1 LGLGSHG
8 GWCYYTLVS
17 TPQVRRPDPLTL
29 AGFGAVVL
37 LAGSNLVVVRLSN
50 RGLPPF
56 FGAGIRFLAASV
68 LLFGWVLVRR
78 LPLPTRRE
86 LPGTLL
92 FGLLGFAG
100 FFAFGYWGLVYLP
113 AGIAG
118 TLAAS
123 VPLLTLFFAAAQ
135 GLERIT
141 LRGLAGGAIAM
152 VGIAV
157 MLGAPSAAGVA
168 IGPAL
173 SILAAAACD
182 AEANVV
188 VKKFP
193 LGHPVATNA
202 VGMLAGSFI
211 LLALSAITR
220 ESWLLP
226 ADLSTWWALAYLVT
240 LGSVALFV
248 LFLWTIKRWTASGMS
263 FMFVLMPVVATVLG
277 FLVLDEPVTA
287 GAVAGGLLVVLGVFV
302 GALSGPAGAD
312 RQEPPYAGQTNGSS
326 LEPEI

>member
-1 LGLGSHG
+1 M
-8 GWCYYTLVS
+8 S
-17 TPQVRRPDPLTL
+17 TAQTRRPDPLTL
-29 AGFGAVVL
+29 AGFGTVVL

-92 FGLLGFAG
+92 FGLLAFAG

-113 AGIAG
+113 AGIVG

-123 VPLLTLFFAAAQ
+123 VPLMTLFFAAAQ

-152 VGIAV
+152 AGIAV
-157 MLGAPSAAGVA
+157 MLGAPAAAGVA
-168 IGPAL
+168 LWPAL

-188 VKKFP
+188 VKKLP
-193 LGHPVATNA
+193 LGHPVSTNA
-202 VGMLAGSFI
+202 VGMLVGSLI
-211 LLALSAITR
+211 LLALSAVSR
-220 ESWLLP
+220 EAWSLP
-226 ADLSTWWALAYLVT
+226 DDTSTWWALAYLVT
-240 LGSVALFV
+240 LGSVVLFV

-263 FMFVLMPVVATVLG
+263 YMFVLMPVVASVLG
-277 FLVLDEPVTA
+277 IFILDEPVTA
-287 GAVAGGLLVVLGVFV
+287 SAAAGGFLVLLGVFV
-302 GALSGPAGAD
+302 GALSGRAGAQIQAPS
-312 RQEPPYAGQTNGSS
+312 RSGLPKS
-326 LEPEI
+326 

>member
-1 LGLGSHG
+1 VDIVE
-8 GWCYYTLVS
+8 T
-17 TPQVRRPDPLTL
+17 RRPDLLTL

-68 LLFGWVLVRR
+68 LLFGWILFRK

-123 VPLLTLFFAAAQ
+123 VPLMTLFLAAVQ
-135 GLERIT
+135 GLERVT

-152 VGIAV
+152 AGIAV

-168 IGPAL
+168 IGPVL

-188 VKKFP
+188 VKKLP
-193 LGHPVATNA
+193 LGHPVSTNA
-202 VGMLAGSFI
+202 VGMLAGTVI
-211 LLALSAITR
+211 LLALSAVVG
-220 ESWLLP
+220 ESWSLP
-226 ADLSTWWALAYLVT
+226 EDASTWWALAYLAT
-240 LGSVALFV
+240 FGSVALFV

-277 FLVLDEPVTA
+277 IFILDEPVTA
-287 GAVAGGLLVVLGVFV
+287 PAAAGGLVVVLGVYV
-302 GALSGPAGAD
+302 GALSGKRRPAESTVPD
-312 RQEPPYAGQTNGSS
+312 KSMKP
-326 LEPEI
+326 

>member
-1 LGLGSHG
+1 MTTSQIRTPDRL
-8 GWCYYTLVS
+8 TLV
-17 TPQVRRPDPLTL
+17 
-29 AGFGAVVL
+29 GFGAVVL

-56 FGAGIRFLAASV
+56 FGAGIRFVLASL
-68 LLFGWVLVRR
+68 LLFGWVLARR
-78 LPLPTRRE
+78 IPLPTRRE

-100 FFAFGYWGLVYLP
+100 FFAFGYWALVYLP

-141 LRGLAGGAIAM
+141 FRGVAGSAIAM
-152 VGIAV
+152 AGIAV
-157 MLGAPSAAGVA
+157 MLGAPAAAGVA
-168 IGPAL
+168 IGPVL
-173 SILAAAACD
+173 SVLAAAACD

-188 VKKFP
+188 VKKLP
-193 LGHPVATNA
+193 LGHPVPTNA

-211 LLALSAITR
+211 LLALSAISG
-220 ESWLLP
+220 ESWFLP
-226 ADLSTWWALAYLVT
+226 ADASTWGALIFLVT
-240 LGSVALFV
+240 LGSVVLFV

-263 FMFVLMPVVATVLG
+263 YMFVLMPVVATVLG
-277 FLVLDEPVTA
+277 IFVLDESITA
-287 GAVAGGLLVVLGVFV
+287 AGVAGGLLVLAGVYV
-302 GALSGPAGAD
+302 GALSGSGA
-312 RQEPPYAGQTNGSS
+312 RRRLRSGSAEHGGQ
-326 LEPEI
+326 

>member
-1 LGLGSHG
+1 MNTAES
-8 GWCYYTLVS
+8 
-17 TPQVRRPDPLTL
+17 RRPDLLTL
-29 AGFGAVVL
+29 GGFGAVVL
-37 LAGSNLVVVRLSN
+37 LAGSNLVVVRFSN
-50 RGLPPF
+50 RVLPPF
-56 FGAGIRFLAASV
+56 FGAGIRFLAASG
-68 LLFGWVLVRR
+68 LLFVWVVFRK

-100 FFAFGYWGLVYLP
+100 FFAFGYWALVYLP

-152 VGIAV
+152 AGIAV

-188 VKKFP
+188 VKKLP
-193 LGHPVATNA
+193 LGHPVSTNA
-202 VGMLAGSFI
+202 VGMVAGSFI
-211 LLALSAITR
+211 LLALSAIVG
-220 ESWLLP
+220 ESWSLP
-226 ADLSTWWALAYLVT
+226 ADASTWWALAYLVT
-240 LGSVALFV
+240 FGSVALFV
-248 LFLWTIKRWTASGMS
+248 LFLWTIERWTASGMS

-277 FLVLDEPVTA
+277 IFLLDEPVTA
-287 GAVAGGLLVVLGVFV
+287 SAAAGGLLVLLGVFV
-302 GALSGPAGAD
+302 GALSGGAGAD
-312 RQEPPYAGQTNGSS
+312 HQAPRRARG
-326 LEPEI
+326 

>member
-1 LGLGSHG
+1 M
-8 GWCYYTLVS
+8 
-17 TPQVRRPDPLTL
+17 TL

-50 RGLPPF
+50 RELPPF
-56 FGAGIRFLAASV
+56 FGAGIRFVAASV
-68 LLFGWVLVRR
+68 LLFGWVLARK

-123 VPLLTLFFAAAQ
+123 VPLLTLFLAAAQ

-141 LRGLAGGAIAM
+141 LRGLVGGAIAM
-152 VGIAV
+152 AGIAV
-157 MLGAPSAAGVA
+157 MVGGPSAAGVA

-193 LGHPVATNA
+193 LGHPVSTNA
-202 VGMLAGSFI
+202 VGMLAGSLI
-211 LLALSAITR
+211 LLALSAVVGEIW
-220 ESWLLP
+220 SLP
-226 ADLSTWWALAYLVT
+226 AGASTWWALAYLVT
-240 LGSVALFV
+240 FGSVALFV

-263 FMFVLMPVVATVLG
+263 YMFVLMPVVATVLAI
-277 FLVLDEPVTA
+277 FVLDEPVTA
-287 GAVAGGLLVVLGVFV
+287 AAAAGGLLVVLGVFV
-302 GALSGPAGAD
+302 GALSGRAAPQLQAPRRLRG
-312 RQEPPYAGQTNGSS
+312 
-326 LEPEI
+326 

>member
-1 LGLGSHG
+1 
-8 GWCYYTLVS
+8 
-17 TPQVRRPDPLTL
+17 LTL

-56 FGAGIRFLAASV
+56 FGAGIRFIAASV
-68 LLFGWVLVRR
+68 LLFAWVLARK

-123 VPLLTLFFAAAQ
+123 VPLLTLFLAAAQ

-141 LRGLAGGAIAM
+141 LRGLVGGAIAM
-152 VGIAV
+152 AGIAV
-157 MLGAPSAAGVA
+157 MVGGPSAAGVA

-193 LGHPVATNA
+193 LGHPVSTNA
-202 VGMLAGSFI
+202 VGMLAGSLI
-211 LLALSAITR
+211 LLALSAVVG
-220 ESWLLP
+220 ESWSLP
-226 ADLSTWWALAYLVT
+226 AAASTWWALAYLVT
-240 LGSVALFV
+240 FGSVALFV
-248 LFLWTIKRWTASGMS
+248 LFLWTIERWTASGMS
-263 FMFVLMPVVATVLG
+263 YMFVLMPVVATVLAI
-277 FLVLDEPVTA
+277 FVLDEPVTA
-287 GAVAGGLLVVLGVFV
+287 AAAAGGLLVVLGVFV
-302 GALSGPAGAD
+302 GALSGRAGA
-312 RQEPPYAGQTNGSS
+312 E
-326 LEPEI
+326 LEAPGRVQD

>member
-1 LGLGSHG
+1 
-8 GWCYYTLVS
+8 
-17 TPQVRRPDPLTL
+17 LTL

-50 RGLPPF
+50 RWLPPF
-56 FGAGIRFLAASV
+56 FGAGIRFVAASV
-68 LLFGWVLVRR
+68 LLFGWVLASK

-123 VPLLTLFFAAAQ
+123 VPLLTLFLAAAQ

-141 LRGLAGGAIAM
+141 LRGLVGGAIAM
-152 VGIAV
+152 AGIAV
-157 MLGAPSAAGVA
+157 MVGGPSAAGVA

-193 LGHPVATNA
+193 LGHPVPTNA
-202 VGMLAGSFI
+202 VGMLAGSLI
-211 LLALSAITR
+211 LLALSAVVG
-220 ESWLLP
+220 ESWSLP
-226 ADLSTWWALAYLVT
+226 AAASTWWALAYLVT
-240 LGSVALFV
+240 FGSVALFV
-248 LFLWTIKRWTASGMS
+248 LFLWTIERWTASGMS
-263 FMFVLMPVVATVLG
+263 YMFVLMPVVATVLAI
-277 FLVLDEPVTA
+277 FVLDEPVTA
-287 GAVAGGLLVVLGVFV
+287 GAAAGGLLVVLGVFV
-302 GALSGPAGAD
+302 GALSGRAA
-312 RQEPPYAGQTNGSS
+312 AK
-326 LEPEI
+326 LEAPSRVQD

>member
-1 LGLGSHG
+1 M
-8 GWCYYTLVS
+8 
-17 TPQVRRPDPLTL
+17 
-29 AGFGAVVL
+29 
-37 LAGSNLVVVRLSN
+37 VVRLSN

-56 FGAGIRFLAASV
+56 FGAGTRFLAASV
-68 LLFGWVLVRR
+68 LLFGWVLGRK

-141 LRGLAGGAIAM
+141 LRGVAGGTIAM
-152 VGIAV
+152 AGIAV
-157 MLGAPSAAGVA
+157 MLGAPAAAGVA
-168 IGPAL
+168 LGPVL

-188 VKKFP
+188 VKKLP
-193 LGHPVATNA
+193 LGNPVSTNA
-202 VGMLAGSFI
+202 VGMLAGSLI
-211 LLALSAITR
+211 LLALSAVTR
-220 ESWLLP
+220 ESWALP
-226 ADLSTWWALAYLVT
+226 PDAATWWALAYLVT
-240 LGSVALFV
+240 FGSVALFV

-263 FMFVLMPVVATVLG
+263 YMFVLMPLVATVLAI
-277 FLVLDEPVTA
+277 FILDEPVTA
-287 GAVAGGLLVVLGVFV
+287 SAAAGGLLVLAGVFV
-302 GALSGPAGAD
+302 GALSGPRGLVAAKP
-312 RQEPPYAGQTNGSS
+312 R
-326 LEPEI
+326 

>member
-1 LGLGSHG
+1 MDPGRFRSSSSAGREQPG
-8 GWCYYTLVS
+8 GRPPVQPGP
-17 TPQVRRPDPLTL
+17 TPVLRGRHPL
-29 AGFGAVVL
+29 
-37 LAGSNLVVVRLSN
+37 
-50 RGLPPF
+50 P
-56 FGAGIRFLAASV
+56 AASV
-68 LLFGWVLVRR
+68 LLFGWVLGRK

-152 VGIAV
+152 AGIAV
-157 MLGAPSAAGVA
+157 MLGAPAAAGVA
-168 IGPAL
+168 LGPVL
-173 SILAAAACD
+173 SILGAAACD

-188 VKKFP
+188 VKKLP
-193 LGHPVATNA
+193 LGHPVSTNA
-202 VGMLAGSFI
+202 VAMLAGSLI
-211 LLALSAITR
+211 LLALSAVTR
-220 ESWLLP
+220 ESWSLP
-226 ADLSTWWALAYLVT
+226 ADASTWLALAYLVT

-263 FMFVLMPVVATVLG
+263 YMFVLMPLVATVLAI
-277 FLVLDEPVTA
+277 FILDEPVTA
-287 GAVAGGLLVVLGVFV
+287 SAAAGGLLVLAGVFV
-302 GALSGPAGAD
+302 GALSGPRGLVAAKP
-312 RQEPPYAGQTNGSS
+312 R
-326 LEPEI
+326 

>member
-1 LGLGSHG
+1 M
-8 GWCYYTLVS
+8 
-17 TPQVRRPDPLTL
+17 
-29 AGFGAVVL
+29 VL

-56 FGAGIRFLAASV
+56 FGAGIRFVLASL
-68 LLFGWVLVRR
+68 LLFGWVIARR
-78 LPLPTRRE
+78 IPLPTRRE
-86 LPGTLL
+86 LPGTLV

-100 FFAFGYWGLVYLP
+100 FFAFGYWALVYLP

-123 VPLLTLFFAAAQ
+123 VPLLTIFLAAAQ

-141 LRGLAGGAIAM
+141 LRGVAGSAIAM
-152 VGIAV
+152 AGIAV

-168 IGPAL
+168 IGPVL
-173 SILAAAACD
+173 SVLAAAACD

-188 VKKFP
+188 VKKLP
-193 LGHPVATNA
+193 LGHPVSTNA

-211 LLALSAITR
+211 LLALSAISG
-220 ESWLLP
+220 ESWFLP
-226 ADLSTWWALAYLVT
+226 ADASTWWALAYLVT

-263 FMFVLMPVVATVLG
+263 YMFVLMPVVATVLG
-277 FLVLDEPVTA
+277 FFLLDEPVTPA
-287 GAVAGGLLVVLGVFV
+287 GVAGGLLVLAGVYV
-302 GALSGPAGAD
+302 GALSGSGAPARAV
-312 RQEPPYAGQTNGSS
+312 ENAP
-326 LEPEI
+326 